1 MKKVLIETRMNS
13 LKLNESKEPKKGCLG
28 RLEGICADF
37 KNPTRNGRLYPLDLW
52 KKVFNNDLFK
62 EALESKTL
70 FGELDHPED
79 RFEPLM
85 KHACVVMT
93 DYRIDED
100 AGVIYGGF
108 DILDT
113 PEGRT
118 LKSIVDYGSVVGVS
132 SRGQGDVRE
141 SVDGEIVDEDSY
153 DFACFDVV
161 STPAVEKARQT
172 VAESINRQN
181 FKESVSRQIQGA
193 ESIADLNIIRSVVR
207 ASDLKDSDMDTI
219 IESIED
225 KCKSLQEAEETILAE
240 KEDDSTNLTEDM
252 DQKPAKTIRDNKDLY
267 RCIKG
272 LREQVSAYR
281 HRESRYVDVIRDK
294 QNKIDSL
301 SESVNSMRKE
311 LKNRQSLQESARRR
325 HATKLENV
333 VNEYDERI
341 AGLNESLQEASRDV
355 KRFRFENDK
364 TLRKLNSLRSRY
376 EEESQES
383 SRTIQELQEQLENK
397 TSEVERLEEQT
408 RILSQEHRTEIRNI
422 DGEVDEYSTLLEE
435 AQQKIESG
443 NQTISDLKE
452 TLSKTQANL
461 KQQRQRCS
469 EAYDTLRKYQ
479 ESYTDKISKVAG
491 IDPKSIYHS
500 INESTTPQQIDEIVK
515 SYRDKLDRYS
525 KLGIADVGISEEGMV
540 VEGTTISKNAEDMED
555 ERRLSFL
562 MNVANSL

>member
-37 KNPTRNGRLYPLDLW
+37 KNPTRNGRLYPLELW

-161 STPAVEKARQT
+161 STPAVAKARQT

-207 ASDLKDSDMDTI
+207 ASDLKDSDMDPI

-240 KEDDSTNLTEDM
+240 KEDDNTNLNEDM

-301 SESVNSMRKE
+301 SESVDSMRKE

-333 VNEYDERI
+333 VNEYDEKI
-341 AGLNESLQEASRDV
+341 AGLNESLQEASKDA
-355 KRFRFENDK
+355 KRFRLENDK

-397 TSEVERLEEQT
+397 TSEVERLEEQA

-452 TLSKTQANL
+452 TLSKTQSTL
-461 KQQRQRCS
+461 KQQKQRCS

-525 KLGIADVGISEEGMV
+525 KLGISDVGISEEGMV
-540 VEGTTISKNAEDMED
+540 VEGTTISKNAEDIED

>member
-37 KNPTRNGRLYPLDLW
+37 KNPTRNGRLYPLELW

-240 KEDDSTNLTEDM
+240 KEDDNTNLTEDM

-311 LKNRQSLQESARRR
+311 MKNRQSLQESARRR

-341 AGLNESLQEASRDV
+341 AGLNESLQEASRDA
-355 KRFRFENDK
+355 KRFKFENDK

-383 SRTIQELQEQLENK
+383 SRIIQELQEQLENK

-443 NQTISDLKE
+443 NQTICDLKE
-452 TLSKTQANL
+452 TLSKTQSTL

-469 EAYDTLRKYQ
+469 DAYNTLRKYQ

-525 KLGIADVGISEEGMV
+525 KLGISDVGISEEGMV

>member
-37 KNPTRNGRLYPLDLW
+37 KNPTRNGRLYPLELW

-161 STPAVEKARQT
+161 STPAVAKARQT

-207 ASDLKDSDMDTI
+207 ASDLKDSDMDPI

-240 KEDDSTNLTEDM
+240 KEDDNTNLTEDM

-341 AGLNESLQEASRDV
+341 AGLNESLQEASKDA
-355 KRFRFENDK
+355 KRFRLENDK

-383 SRTIQELQEQLENK
+383 SRTIQELQELLENK
-397 TSEVERLEEQT
+397 TSEVERLEEQA

-452 TLSKTQANL
+452 TLSKTQSTL
-461 KQQRQRCS
+461 KQQKQRCS

-525 KLGIADVGISEEGMV
+525 KLGISDVGISEEGMV
-540 VEGTTISKNAEDMED
+540 VEGTTISKNAEDIED